1 MLDAALDFIR
11 ERLMQNV
18 SAVCEETKDPLERL
32 KRLSMRHARL
42 IRESQALPR
51 IVFSEEIYS
60 GFPQRKARVRRV
72 IEEYLAKVGSILQQ
86 GQKQGAISNRYD
98 AGTMSVIF
106 LGLIQPAAV
115 LWYLKDGDF
124 DVTRQVERAWNL
136 FEAAIE
142 DDSKKGTTTRR
153 RRGK

>member
-1 MLDAALDFIR
+1 MGTEKRKTEERREQLTQAVLEIISTHGLRRLSVARVARRVGLVPSAIYRHFRSKEQMLDAALDFIR

-60 GFPQRKARVRRV
+60 GFP
-72 IEEYLAKVGSILQQ
+72 
-86 GQKQGAISNRYD
+86 
-98 AGTMSVIF
+98 
-106 LGLIQPAAV
+106 
-115 LWYLKDGDF
+115 
-124 DVTRQVERAWNL
+124 
-136 FEAAIE
+136 
-142 DDSKKGTTTRR
+142 
-153 RRGK
+153 